1 MEQQQVPKLATR
13 IYSKKPLGA
22 YPEVDQSI
30 LHNPSATK
38 PEERYLVLGE
48 KFAGSLAAA
57 RALASDMLKVAN
69 RNTITE
75 VEYEPATGWH
85 YKYPQRRTKS
95 DEGKIM
101 TQANATPAT
110 EVQPTG
116 KWLMAL
122 TELTNWMEAN
132 AKPDD
137 TDPVNLNAW
146 NTKHKQMQ
154 DRVSYHKGVVLGSK
168 KPRGAKPK
176 AAKPNKTTTLGAE
189 LGKEK
194 PQPSS
199 KKERV
204 FAAAAKFVANISVGG
219 IKMQCDTIEDLDRAV
234 TMIKAMS
241 KPAK

>member
-176 AAKPNKTTTLGAE
+176 AAKPNKMTVKQVGEQKA
-189 LGKEK
+189 KE
-194 PQPSS
+194 
-199 KKERV
+199 V
-204 FAAAAKFVANISVGG
+204 VAFAQAPAKFKTDISAVINFNGV
-219 IKMQCDTIEDLDRAV
+219 KMQCDSIEGIFTAI
-234 TMIKAMS
+234 TMIKAS
-241 KPAK
+241 VAK